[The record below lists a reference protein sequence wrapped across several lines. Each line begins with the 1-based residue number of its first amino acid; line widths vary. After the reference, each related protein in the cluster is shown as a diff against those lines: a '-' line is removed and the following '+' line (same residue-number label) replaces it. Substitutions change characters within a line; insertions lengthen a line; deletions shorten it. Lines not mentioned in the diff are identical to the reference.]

1 MTFTAASTLYDLV
14 SYWRPPLPRK
24 FKFAKSRR
32 KCQLERKICPQST
45 SCPCSRTCPQESPY
59 SARGPATD
67 RASGEQSHLSF
78 LSAHGHPVSHL
89 QIEDA
94 GLRAFMYFS
103 LLLLQVGSLT
113 IILGENPALPEPLNT
128 SFPVQ
133 GASQWR
139 G

>member
-1 MTFTAASTLYDLV
+1 
-14 SYWRPPLPRK
+14 
-24 FKFAKSRR
+24 
-32 KCQLERKICPQST
+32 
-45 SCPCSRTCPQESPY
+45 
-59 SARGPATD
+59 
-67 RASGEQSHLSF
+67 
-78 LSAHGHPVSHL
+78 
-89 QIEDA
+89 
-94 GLRAFMYFS
+94 MYFS